1 MALITIISEITNYKS
16 LNKNITYFNV
26 MFLNNNNSYQCW
38 SFENQEKNT
47 KNAAVYINYKYNNMN
62 WNVTLKIYKQCDCYN
77 IVRIFSN
84 RFELYRKKSFFCIY
98 YVKKLQNL
106 SIHPTSDDKTRPKFR
121 NHKKKQ
127 KNRRIY
133 RTALNNLYY
142 LETFLE
148 NVFYI
153 G

>member
-62 WNVTLKIYKQCDCYN
+62 
-77 IVRIFSN
+77 
-84 RFELYRKKSFFCIY
+84 
-98 YVKKLQNL
+98 
-106 SIHPTSDDKTRPKFR
+106 
-121 NHKKKQ
+121 
-127 KNRRIY
+127 
-133 RTALNNLYY
+133 
-142 LETFLE
+142 
-148 NVFYI
+148 
-153 G
+153 